1 MTTVAL
7 ALGSGGAR
15 GMAHIGVIEWLEEH
29 GFEIVNVAGSS
40 IGALI
45 GGMYAAGKLPEYR
58 DWVCG
63 LERSS
68 VLRML
73 DISFSRSGLFKGERI
88 IGKLSQM
95 TGDTRIEDLAIP
107 FTAVATDITRERSVW
122 LNSGSLF
129 SAIRSSIAVPTV
141 FTPHHHMGRW
151 LVDGGLVDPVP
162 VAATRSVPADLHLAV
177 NLNYPA
183 RDLRLAFKSP
193 ESAAKAQE
201 SVRGAAVAHDRADED
216 DDRPWFSGILD
227 NIRSLHHSEKGKPTD
242 PEEDS
247 RLGMVD
253 VLFRSLDIMQA
264 QITETRLAAY
274 RPDVVINVERGS
286 GGFFDYDRAREL
298 IDIGY
303 RLTDDA
309 LGKYL
314 PDAQKPEKS

>member
-1 MTTVAL
+1 MATVAL

-15 GMAHIGVIEWLEEH
+15 GMTHIGVIQWLEEH
-29 GFEIVNVAGSS
+29 GFDIVNVAGSS

-63 LERSS
+63 LERSN

-88 IGKLSQM
+88 IAKLGEM
-95 TGDTRIEDLAIP
+95 TGDTQIEDLAVP
-107 FTAVATDITRERSVW
+107 FTAVATDITRERAVW
-122 LNSGSLF
+122 LNQGSLF
-129 SAIRSSIAVPTV
+129 GAIRSSIAVPSV
-141 FTPHHHMGRW
+141 FTPHYHQGRW

-177 NLNYPA
+177 NLNYPS
-183 RDLRLAFKSP
+183 RDLRLPLMSLKKTAPEAEASP
-193 ESAAKAQE
+193 GLAASAPDD
-201 SVRGAAVAHDRADED
+201 VAADE
-216 DDRPWFSGILD
+216 RPWFSGMLD
-227 NIRSLHHSEKGKPTD
+227 NIRSLQRAGRHSEQNR
-242 PEEDS
+242 EEEG

-274 RPDVVINVERGS
+274 RPDVVINVERSS
-286 GGFFDYDRAREL
+286 GGFFDYDKASDL
-298 IDIGY
+298 IEVGY
-303 RLTDDA
+303 GLTQEA
-309 LGKYL
+309 LGQYL
-314 PDAQKPEKS
+314 PDA